1 MMTKKDDIPFQING
15 EAPSPENMYR
25 EEMNDLQL
33 ERLNNRVT
41 LISILVP
48 ILIIVVLVVS
58 YLDIKRKV
66 STVEVTGSTG
76 YQQLSAEAESRFSA
90 LSVKYASLEADLKKQ
105 LDAMNKTVKA
115 LSTEIQRTAS
125 TVKKLRS
132 DKSTETAVSKLD
144 ASLTAAVGGIQ
155 EDLKTMDANLES
167 LDTAVNKQ
175 LKTIVDR
182 LNRVD
187 NRLIEQDA
195 QLVTMTGGTVDRDVI
210 DSELK
215 LIEERITQTRGKDM
229 KLLQLAVEDLQRQL
243 DALSA
248 KMAASASTIDGPA
261 APSPAANAPA
271 AQNQPEAPAVA
282 GAAAEP
288 APEPGQIIEQ
298 PLE

>member
-1 MMTKKDDIPFQING
+1 MTQKDDTPFQINK
-15 EAPSPENMYR
+15 ENPTPDNLYR

-90 LSVKYASLEADLKKQ
+90 LSVKYASLEAELKKR
-105 LDAMNKTVKA
+105 LESMSKTVKA
-115 LSTEIQRTAS
+115 LSSDIQRTEMNI
-125 TVKKLRS
+125 KRLRG
-132 DKSTETAVSKLD
+132 DKSTETAVNKLD
-144 ASLTAAVGGIQ
+144 AALTTAVGDIQ
-155 EDLKTMDANLES
+155 ADLKTMDANLES

-175 LKTIVDR
+175 LTTIVDR

-195 QLVTMTGGTVDRDVI
+195 QLVTMTGGTVDREFVDN
-210 DSELK
+210 ELR
-215 LIEERITQTRGKDM
+215 LMEERIAQTRGKDL

-243 DALSA
+243 DSLSSKIGA
-248 KMAASASTIDGPA
+248 VGDGAAA
-261 APSPAANAPA
+261 SPAAVIF
-271 AQNQPEAPAVA
+271 PAVQNRPETPA
-282 GAAAEP
+282 SIDAAAEP

-298 PLE
+298 PLD